1 MTTNHLSFFNGAI
14 GTRVSVPRRRGATW
28 LWRVLAALAADQKAA
43 RDYKLLLE
51 MSDHMLDDI
60 GLDRSTI
67 RKEQLRHQRWPWGR
81 YG

>member
-1 MTTNHLSFFNGAI
+1 MQRA
-14 GTRVSVPRRRGATW
+14 
-28 LWRVLAALAADQKAA
+28 LAALAAHQKAS
-43 RDYKLLLE
+43 RDYELLLE

-67 RKEQLRHQRWPWGR
+67 RKEQLRHQRWPWGQ

>member
-1 MTTNHLSFFNGAI
+1 MTTTHLSFFNGVI
-14 GTRVSVPRRRGATW
+14 GTRVSGSQKRGASW
-28 LWRVLAALAADQKAA
+28 GRRALAALVAHQKAN
-43 RDYKLLLE
+43 RDYDLLLE